1 MEVKRMV
8 NESTKRNAVEDY
20 TQLELVAYGCNRR
33 VYKKLEEKLDELCV
47 HSFTFCE
54 YFPVEPV
61 YLLDEPKS
69 CSKSKFL
76 FPFARRYSLRPVF
89 PDKVDIRLIGEKDK
103 DGETVKSWWE
113 RITAE
118 LRLKENIAKFYEPL
132 EIEMP
137 LTAQGDYKL
146 PFDTPHLIDKLRE
159 TIKSGKKLHSQEP
172 REVVSAEEISYSD
185 PKGTEEFVKYLI
197 YAEVSLDGERIK
209 KEWLTMDREWW
220 WYLQG
225 GQRTVIY
232 IYIPVA
238 SNYYL
243 YGVLQLTVAMEKF
256 ITPIAPMK
264 EKEIKEIVDT
274 LWEIAKEDYLPLLII
289 FHNFRKEKK
298 LKEALREKVDFKNK
312 VNTARNNWL
321 SNSINEEDLTPLEKV
336 FKKMWDYRTN
346 LGGEVD
352 NLKEKVK
359 KLQKDMESKSESE
372 KKKTKDEI
380 ENCEIQIEEKIKYLE
395 ESLIMPDYLVAS
407 PGMIKQLQTALT
419 LSLQATGKYIPSV
432 LIVGGSG
439 AGKELMAKLIAH
451 YSEDFRDALYKPF
464 NLAEGFYAHEP
475 GASKKLVKRLKE
487 IFIEAQNKN
496 ANSVVLVFDELNS
509 LPLEVQGT
517 LLRII
522 ENKEELTT
530 LLSTTNKTINPE
542 QLEAVSNYIQNTK
555 ILIIGLINEDPEKL
569 TKLPIMRELFRER
582 GIISGL
588 LEDILYEQILK
599 LRRLRGDL
607 YFRMIRNGKVVI
619 PDLRKRREDL
629 PILFYTF
636 LSRELGNKNLVI
648 EYETFE
654 ELMDERI
661 EWRGNIRELQTI
673 CKTVA
678 QLLTKREQLSSG
690 GYIVSRFKLRKALR
704 EHHLL
709 EE

>member
-1 MEVKRMV
+1 MANELMEK
-8 NESTKRNAVEDY
+8 NTDEDY
-20 TQLELVAYGCNRR
+20 KQLELVAYGCNRR
-33 VYKKLEEKLDELCV
+33 VYKKLEEKLDELGI

-61 YLLDEPKS
+61 YLPDDPPPDS
-69 CSKSKFL
+69 TSTFL
-76 FPFARRYSLRPVF
+76 FPFARRYSLRPVL
-89 PDKVDIRLIGEKDK
+89 PDKVNIKENEKEDEDDK
-103 DGETVKSWWE
+103 TVKIWWE

-118 LRLKENIAKFYEPL
+118 LRLKENIAEFYKPL
-132 EIEMP
+132 KIEMP
-137 LTAQGDYKL
+137 LTAKGDYKL

-159 TIKSGKKLHSQEP
+159 TIRNGKKLHSQEP
-172 REVVSAEEISYSD
+172 REVASAEEIYHFDS
-185 PKGTEEFVKYLI
+185 KGVDKFAGYITYDYKSVRLNEEQ
-197 YAEVSLDGERIK
+197 IK

-225 GQRTVIY
+225 GGEREVIY

-243 YGVLQLTVAMEKF
+243 YGVLQLTVAKEEF
-256 ITPIAPMK
+256 VTPHATMK
-264 EKEIKEIVDT
+264 EEEMKKEIAET

-298 LKEALREKVDFKNK
+298 LKEALREKVDIKNK

-321 SNSINEEDLTPLEKV
+321 SNAINEEDLTPLEKV
-336 FKKMWDYRTN
+336 FKKMWDYRTS
-346 LGGEVD
+346 LAEDVD
-352 NLKEKVK
+352 NLRKEVE
-359 KLQKDMESKSESE
+359 KLQKDMESNPDSE
-372 KKKTKDEI
+372 
-380 ENCEIQIEEKIKYLE
+380 ENVIKEGIKNFETQIEEKMKYLE

-530 LLSTTNKTINPE
+530 LVSTTNKTINPE

-607 YFRMIRNGKVVI
+607 YFRMIRNGKIVI